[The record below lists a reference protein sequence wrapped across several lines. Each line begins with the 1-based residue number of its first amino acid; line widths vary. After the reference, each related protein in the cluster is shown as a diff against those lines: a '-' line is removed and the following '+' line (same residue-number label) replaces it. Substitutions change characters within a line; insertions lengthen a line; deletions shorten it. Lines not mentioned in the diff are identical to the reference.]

1 MEIMRINILY
11 VVAGVIGI
19 IGSALCLISTLL
31 SLIGVLTKIGSF
43 SLAYINVE
51 LLVYDLIM
59 LILSIVSLKAS
70 NSLRVGGYA
79 VRDNSVILI
88 IMGAVMMF
96 LKGGTGAFLVLL
108 GGILGLIAY
117 LISEIV

>member
-1 MEIMRINILY
+1 MRLNILY

-31 SLIGVLTKIGSF
+31 SLIGILTRIGSF

-51 LLVYDLIM
+51 LLAYNLIM

-70 NSLRVGGYA
+70 NGLRVGGYA

-96 LKGGTGAFLVLL
+96 LKGGTGSFLVLL

>member
-1 MEIMRINILY
+1 MEIMRLNILY

-19 IGSALCLISTLL
+19 IGSALCFISTLL
-31 SLIGVLTKIGSF
+31 SLIGILTKIGSF

-79 VRDNSVILI
+79 VRDNSIILI